1 MKIFQ
6 ETITLSKNK
15 YFMSD
20 ILYVKRSALLL
31 LPLLLLLYPPLH
43 AVLIGPTDYG
53 YEFFQYQLCG
63 ITARITFY
71 CLNYT
76 GKIPSI
82 QQNFCIG
89 LNASQI
95 FVQNVMRYIGKCF
108 NPVWETSLYYN
119 GSYHIFMMTPDLTGN
134 TYNLTTLIYNGT
146 GYVKIV
152 FLISN
157 YTNTFKHCVTLKGI
171 YRGIVGSLEGTVIAG
186 YGCGETV
193 TLEKGTKLE
202 ISSLYLYKGKWYV
215 PAIILG
221 NAPDT
226 GEAAYCGK
234 VCLLPCNT
242 VLVTYNDSH
251 GEYCID
257 YLALPSV
264 IIFNNTV
271 KVFPYN
277 SLWEIEYP
285 NGSTRYFVNCTTFVE
300 GSRVCPVDV
309 VGNYTF
315 LLNKTYLVKSC
326 IPIYGEKEFYIPKAE
341 YLFYV
346 ENGSYHKIFVN
357 GSETILFHNSSS
369 YNTTSNNSVRFTNT
383 NLQTSTTRSNNLTSS
398 EDPIISTRLY
408 KNPHSPTRE
417 FLIIS
422 FIALIVIVALLLL
435 VLRESE
441 GLKH

>member
-1 MKIFQ
+1 
-6 ETITLSKNK
+6 
-15 YFMSD
+15 MSD

-31 LPLLLLLYPPLH
+31 LLLLLLLYPPLH

-53 YEFFQYQLCG
+53 YEFFQYQLFG

-82 QQNFCIG
+82 QQNFCIV
-89 LNASQI
+89 LNACQI
-95 FVQNVMRYIGKCF
+95 FVQNVMWYIGKCF

-119 GSYHIFMMTPDLTGN
+119 WSYHRFIMTPDLTGN

-157 YTNTFKHCVTLKGI
+157 CTNTFKHCVTLKGV

-221 NAPDT
+221 NGQNTA
-226 GEAAYCGK
+226 EAAYCGK

-369 YNTTSNNSVRFTNT
+369 YNTTSNNSVSSTTT
-383 NLQTSTTRSNNLTSS
+383 NLQTSTTTGNNLTSS
-398 EDPIISTRLY
+398 KDSIISTRLY

-435 VLRESE
+435 VLRGNK

>member
-1 MKIFQ
+1 
-6 ETITLSKNK
+6 
-15 YFMSD
+15 
-20 ILYVKRSALLL
+20 
-31 LPLLLLLYPPLH
+31 
-43 AVLIGPTDYG
+43 
-53 YEFFQYQLCG
+53 
-63 ITARITFY
+63 
-71 CLNYT
+71 
-76 GKIPSI
+76 
-82 QQNFCIG
+82 
-89 LNASQI
+89 
-95 FVQNVMRYIGKCF
+95 
-108 NPVWETSLYYN
+108 
-119 GSYHIFMMTPDLTGN
+119 MTPDLTGN

-157 YTNTFKHCVTLKGI
+157 CTNTFKHCVTLKGV

-221 NAPDT
+221 NGQNTA
-226 GEAAYCGK
+226 EAAYCGK

-369 YNTTSNNSVRFTNT
+369 YNTTSNNSVSSTTT
-383 NLQTSTTRSNNLTSS
+383 NLQTSTTTGNNLTSS
-398 EDPIISTRLY
+398 KDSIISTRLY

-435 VLRESE
+435 VLRGNK